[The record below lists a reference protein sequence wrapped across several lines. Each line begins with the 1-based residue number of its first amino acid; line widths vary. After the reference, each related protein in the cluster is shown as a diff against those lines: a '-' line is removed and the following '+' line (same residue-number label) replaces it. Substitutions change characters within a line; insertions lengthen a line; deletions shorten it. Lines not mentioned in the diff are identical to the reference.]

1 MSKTPFIVRKEND
14 LEYSQCCLNQ
24 FTLSAIKTE
33 VKRATEV
40 KRGRQVLRQERMAEG
55 AEKPITIKIE
65 DDDDVKNIFITA
77 AQKGR
82 EVMVVVTE
90 QAEDDDL
97 EIEGFRSVET
107 VMEST

>member
-1 MSKTPFIVRKEND
+1 M
-14 LEYSQCCLNQ
+14 
-24 FTLSAIKTE
+24 SAIKTE